1 MLSQVLR
8 IKLNSI
14 KKYYFLLIFNV
25 PFWLTTNPKADVQFS
40 SFRPIGDGGHQTNQ
54 TSKIKALVNTRH
66 VDEGHAVAVPR
77 DIAKVRVN
85 LKQIDSVVSA
95 RIADGR

>member
-25 PFWLTTNPKADVQFS
+25 PFWPTTNPKADVQFS
-40 SFRPIGDGGHQTNQ
+40 GYRP
-54 TSKIKALVNTRH
+54 KADIRSPQNIRH
-66 VDEGHAVAVPR
+66 P
-77 DIAKVRVN
+77 KV
-85 LKQIDSVVSA
+85 SC
-95 RIADGR
+95 